1 MRGKKWG
8 ACDGNLLVRHPRPP
22 LLAVATL
29 LPCMYPYLLLIGSHQ
44 GELCIKNKSPWW
56 PPFNSCREFGCYG
69 SLKRIISRAL
79 STWCYQLQWYCPGV
93 GVTGIAI
100 FNEICVF
107 NVRFRGA
114 MCSGLCNFNAYLN
127 ILLSIQNFSNFK
139 VFLVI
144 SKQSTLVDGEDLG
157 ILGVLRKILGLGVIN
172 PARWSRHSS

>member
-1 MRGKKWG
+1 MEPAWFKWSLYLIMWH
-8 ACDGNLLVRHPRPP
+8 NFKSKWWTVRWEEKSEARVMVICWLDTLAP

-93 GVTGIAI
+93 GVTGIQWNMC
-100 FNEICVF
+100 FQCSVPWCNVKWTLQLQCVF
-107 NVRFRGA
+107 KHFPCRYKI
-114 MCSGLCNFNAYLN
+114 S
-127 ILLSIQNFSNFK
+127 
-139 VFLVI
+139 VI
-144 SKQSTLVDGEDLG
+144 SKFFL
-157 ILGVLRKILGLGVIN
+157 
-172 PARWSRHSS
+172 